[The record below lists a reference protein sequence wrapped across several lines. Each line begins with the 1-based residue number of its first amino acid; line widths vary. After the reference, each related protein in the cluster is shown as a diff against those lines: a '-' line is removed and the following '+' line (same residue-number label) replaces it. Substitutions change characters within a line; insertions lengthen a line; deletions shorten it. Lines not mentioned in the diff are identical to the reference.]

1 MGAWGLGNFENDDA
15 LDWVFELQSAK
26 DLSVVVE
33 TFDQVI
39 ESSEG
44 YVDAW
49 ESAIALAAAE
59 VVAALAGQPAA
70 QLPDEV
76 LEWVKGYTSENKAIS
91 LDASVVNKAKQAV
104 TIILTNSE
112 LQELWEETEEYD
124 QWESVI
130 ADLQKR
136 LG

>member
-70 QLPDEV
+70 QLPGEV
-76 LEWVKGYTSENKAIS
+76 MEWVKDYTSENKAIS
-91 LDASVVNKAKQAV
+91 LDASIMNKAKQAV
-104 TIILTNSE
+104 TIVLTNSE

-124 QWESVI
+124 QWKSVI
-130 ADLQKR
+130 VDLQKR